1 MEYEYGQEMPE
12 IQDFLHRHRMTSHG
26 RRKTV
31 HVAERGQT
39 ALGLLRLPPSP
50 GRKTFMTKR
59 ASLTPSPAV
68 KITFN
73 FERSR
78 LDRPVSCKVRV
89 IHPPTSPRLFK
100 PRSEQSHLHHGGLD
114 KKHVLYAPFYQRR
127 GSIMRRRSTVTSD
140 NTDEE
145 EYRKKRLLAKFRLA
159 GKLAI
164 FCSRNFKQHCL
175 RLNEHQDELAPY
187 IKRLHFHED
196 DNTDDLLIDLSKFK
210 ANRQMRIPEETKR
223 ILSKEFSHRTEQEV
237 YHVTLALRNIKSF
250 SEYPKRMQEKIAEVG
265 LYEKYESKRMIV
277 RQGHPASAFYFILSG
292 AVVVMVMDEDSKY
305 ARPVAHLY
313 KGQTFGELAIIN
325 ESKRNSTVIAK
336 ETCEFM
342 SISAKD
348 YHKIFMAGGVKNI
361 NDPDQ
366 EIFLKS
372 LTCLA
377 AWPIHILQENP
388 NKCQFLFFK
397 NGEVIVRDS
406 HYSDWVIIV
415 KSGSVQVLKKLKRV
429 EAFEWKRKKAIE
441 YMSGSKKREV
451 VNQRTEWRRVL
462 PELGI
467 PLSQSEEEDNNIEF
481 YENGKPVPFVHPEG
495 KEKNLQEDEEHT
507 KKQPQIP
514 NLWPFKVDISEIESG
529 RYIED
534 NRHAGPPFRT
544 ISGTA
549 IDTLDSKY
557 QGRKLNRL
565 TVNNKLGKQRDR
577 SHSMAHE
584 EEKELLGYQP
594 HIRTIME
601 DIDSGMKRKDSD
613 VEINPADINPE
624 FVHVQTLT
632 KGQVYG
638 LADVILKDQPS
649 FSVVSHGA
657 DCLLINKQFYLE
669 HASEKLLRDM
679 RQELC
684 PYPTEEE
691 LQESLQVSVDWQAF
705 KKTLLIQSMEKVS
718 SRKSM
723 RTTLNGTKT
732 QEAFVY

>member
-1 MEYEYGQEMPE
+1 MEYGGHDYGHDIPE
-12 IQDFLHRHRMTSHG
+12 IQDFLHRHRATSHG

-31 HVAERGQT
+31 HVAERGRT
-39 ALGLLRLPPSP
+39 AIGLLRLPASP
-50 GRKTFMTKR
+50 GRKTYMTKR
-59 ASLTPSPAV
+59 ASLTPSPTV
-68 KITFN
+68 KFSFH
-73 FERSR
+73 FEKTTSHR
-78 LDRPVSCKVRV
+78 LVKYKSAP
-89 IHPPTSPRLFK
+89 
-100 PRSEQSHLHHGGLD
+100 LHYRHGDTELR
-114 KKHVLYAPFYQRR
+114 HTLYAPSDQRR
-127 GSIMRRRSTVTSD
+127 GSFLLSRRRSAAFSVSAG
-140 NTDEE
+140 EE
-145 EYRKKRLLAKFRLA
+145 ELRKKRLLAKFRLA
-159 GKLAI
+159 AKLAI
-164 FCSRNFKQHCL
+164 FCSRNFKKHCL
-175 RLNEHQDELAPY
+175 RINENQDELAPY
-187 IKRLHFHED
+187 IRRLHFHED

-223 ILSKEFSHRTEQEV
+223 ILSKEISHRTEQEI

-250 SEYPKRMQEKIAEVG
+250 SEYPKRMQQKIAEVG

-292 AVVVMVMDEDSKY
+292 AVVVMVMDEESKY

-342 SISAKD
+342 SISVRD

-366 EIFLKS
+366 EVFLKS

-377 AWPIHILQENP
+377 SWPIHILQENP

-406 HYSDWVIIV
+406 HYSDWVIII

-441 YMSGSKKREV
+441 YMTGSKKREV
-451 VNQRTEWRRVL
+451 VLQRTEWRRIL

-467 PLSQSEEEDNNIEF
+467 PLNPNEEEENFE
-481 YENGKPVPFVHPEG
+481 YYSNGKPVPFVHPE
-495 KEKNLQEDEEHT
+495 ENDEQTHEEHPV

-529 RYIED
+529 RYLDD
-534 NRHAGPPFRT
+534 NRHTGLPFRT
-544 ISGTA
+544 LSVNT
-549 IDTLDSKY
+549 DTVDDKW

-565 TVNNKLGKQRDR
+565 TMNNKLGKQRGR
-577 SHSMAHE
+577 SHSVAHE

-601 DIDSGMKRKDSD
+601 DINSGLKRKES
-613 VEINPADINPE
+613 VEEINAADINPE

-691 LQESLQVSVDWQAF
+691 LQERLQVSVDWQAF
-705 KKTLLIQSMEKVS
+705 KKTLLLQSVENVS
-718 SRKSM
+718 SRRTM
-723 RTTLNGTKT
+723 RTTINGTKT